1 MAAAAQKAAAG
12 GATAAC
18 FDLRGVDKRCH
29 RLEARDTRRRAA
41 GLRRLRRHLTRRV
54 LTGSACVGPKA
65 RKHAN
70 PFGHLTKE
78 RNDGKELW
86 EKWVVF
92 LFFRFC
98 LFCFGFLILVIRRFR
113 ILVFGKTTNHPSG
126 LQWCPIPTPIWH
138 AVNAGENE
146 NQRMGIHRDR
156 DGQSD
161 HPHVFKSF
169 RLLLALG
176 ASEPSSACSAAARAI
191 QARGS

>member
-1 MAAAAQKAAAG
+1 MAAAAQKAAG
-12 GATAAC
+12 GEATAAC
-18 FDLRGVDKRCH
+18 FDLRSVDKRCH

-70 PFGHLTKE
+70 PFGHLTIE

-138 AVNAGENE
+138 AVGFFERFFSE
-146 NQRMGIHRDR
+146 KVSH
-156 DGQSD
+156 QSD
-161 HPHVFKSF
+161 
-169 RLLLALG
+169 
-176 ASEPSSACSAAARAI
+176 ASSGPRRIARDFVWAF
-191 QARGS
+191 